1 MTLCKC
7 KICQK
12 KLDIGGEI
20 EQLTTRQ
27 LQVRLKT
34 QYQVSMTLNEID
46 QHLKFFG
53 LDCKPQ
59 SQSQPQKSV
68 KKSVIESVIDQT
80 GKPLVDLDN
89 LDFSPYK
96 KLDPNSPNSISSYI
110 QRIQLY
116 LYLQQCE
123 IVISKINAFKRGEI
137 KRYPT
142 LAVTN
147 LVRLYTLL
155 DRVTGLS
162 VFTNQQ
168 SAIQTVEALGFK
180 FEKMIGGDF

>member
-1 MTLCKC
+1 MSLCKC

-12 KLDIGGEI
+12 KLDLGGEI
-20 EQLTTRQ
+20 SQLTTRQ

-34 QYQVSMTLNEID
+34 QYQISMSLDEID

-53 LDCKPQ
+53 LECKPQ
-59 SQSQPQKSV
+59 SQPQKTV
-68 KKSVIESVIDQT
+68 KKSVIESVVDEI

-89 LDFSPYK
+89 LDFTPYQ
-96 KLDPNSPNSISSYI
+96 KLDPNSPNSISTYI

-123 IVISKINAFKRGEI
+123 IVISRINAFKRGEI

-162 VFTNQQ
+162 VYTNQQ

-180 FEKMIGGDF
+180 FEKIIGGGDF

>member
-1 MTLCKC
+1 
-7 KICQK
+7 
-12 KLDIGGEI
+12 LDIGGEI

-34 QYQVSMTLNEID
+34 QYQVSMTLSEID

-53 LDCKPQ
+53 LECKPQ
-59 SQSQPQKSV
+59 SQPLKTV
-68 KKSVIESVIDQT
+68 KKSVVESVIDET

-89 LDFSPYK
+89 LDFTPYQ

-162 VFTNQQ
+162 VYTNQQ

-180 FEKMIGGDF
+180 FEKMIGGGDF

>member
-1 MTLCKC
+1 MMQCKC
-7 KICQK
+7 KICEK
-12 KLDIGGEI
+12 KLDLGGEI
-20 EQLTTRQ
+20 ELLTTRQ

-34 QYQVSMTLNEID
+34 QYQVSMSLNEID
-46 QHLKFFG
+46 QHLKLSG
-53 LDCKPQ
+53 LECKPQ
-59 SQSQPQKSV
+59 SQPQKTV
-68 KKSVIESVIDQT
+68 KKSVIESVIDET

-96 KLDPNSPNSISSYI
+96 KLDPNSPNSISTYI
-110 QRIQLY
+110 QKIQLY

-162 VFTNQQ
+162 VYTNQQ
-168 SAIQTVEALGFK
+168 SAIQTVESLGFK
-180 FEKMIGGDF
+180 LEKLIGGDF